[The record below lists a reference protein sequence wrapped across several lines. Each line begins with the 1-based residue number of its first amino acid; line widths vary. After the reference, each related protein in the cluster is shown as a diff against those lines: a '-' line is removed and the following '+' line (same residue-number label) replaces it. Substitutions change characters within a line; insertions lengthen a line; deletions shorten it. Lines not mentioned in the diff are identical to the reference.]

1 MPDIPATLKD
11 AAYVTVGLGVLAF
24 QRAQVQRVELTKQA
38 RQEMDRLSGSVEDR
52 LKTVEERLGGL
63 QEQVER
69 AIDDLGERLPEPAA
83 GALRTALHTAKEAQV
98 QLRHLVGGPAE
109 DEADGPAHAQRRP
122 GRSSSGLAQRAA
134 SPKSKTVPS
143 RRTNQ

>member
-1 MPDIPATLKD
+1 MPDIPAALKD

-52 LKTVEERLGGL
+52 LKTVEERLGGF
-63 QEQVER
+63 QDQVER
-69 AIDDLGERLPEPAA
+69 AIDDLGDRLPEPAA
-83 GALRTALHTAKEAQV
+83 GALRTALHTAKEAQT
-98 QLRHLVGGPAE
+98 QLRNLVAGPDDDA
-109 DEADGPAHAQRRP
+109 AQ
-122 GRSSSGLAQRAA
+122 RSSSGPAQRVA

-143 RRTNQ
+143 PRTNQ